1 MRVRSPRILVAGA
14 SVLVLLAGSSTAL
27 ASIAP
32 GPEPPSTN
40 GSSIVAG
47 IGPVPDCRPPA
58 WLDYRLQAA
67 ADYLGVSVE
76 QLRNE
81 FQCCASFA
89 ELATEH
95 GKSVDGLEQVV
106 IGAASAELD
115 QSVAAGQITAEQ
127 EQHVLGQLRSQ
138 IEHGLPRRCRE
149 HVGPPARVEP
159 PVHPVGLPATA

>member
-27 ASIAP
+27 ASIGP

-40 GSSIVAG
+40 GSSIVVG
-47 IGPVPDCRPPA
+47 GGPAPDCRPPA

-81 FQCCASFA
+81 LRCCGSFA
-89 ELATEH
+89 ELATAH
-95 GKSVDGLEQVV
+95 GKPFDGLEQVV
-106 IGAASAELD
+106 IDAARAELN
-115 QSVAAGQITAEQ
+115 QSVAAGQITVEQ
-127 EQHVLGQLRSQ
+127 EHHALGQLRSQ
-138 IEHGLPRRCRE
+138 IENGHPRSCGE
-149 HVGPPARVEP
+149 HVGPPVGDMP
-159 PVHPVGLPATA
+159 PFHPFGRPGTQ